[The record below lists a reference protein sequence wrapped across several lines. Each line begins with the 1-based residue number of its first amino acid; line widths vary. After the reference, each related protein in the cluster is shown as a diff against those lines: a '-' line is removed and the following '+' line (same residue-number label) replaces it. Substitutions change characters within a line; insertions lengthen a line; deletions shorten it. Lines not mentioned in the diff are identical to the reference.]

1 MSVGVVCQTSTT
13 LEPQP
18 TERKSR
24 AMELASIKFRVARED
39 FADSVAWVAR
49 SLPSRPP
56 VPVLG
61 GVLLAT
67 SEDGL
72 TVSGFDY
79 EVSAQMR
86 ISAEVAGHG
95 EVLVSGRLLADI
107 TKSLPG
113 KPVDV
118 TVDGTRVL
126 IACGS
131 AKFSLPTMPVED
143 YPQLPELPG
152 KTGSLSVDS
161 FSEAVG
167 QVAVA
172 AGKDDTLPML
182 TGIRVEI
189 EGDKV
194 VLAATDRFRLAVRH
208 VDWEPAKA
216 DVKAAVLIPAKTL
229 SESAKTLVGPLD
241 SRVELSLGGGST
253 VGSEGLLGIVTS
265 GRRTTTRLLDAE
277 FPKFR
282 QLLPKE
288 HTSMATLDVAP
299 LIEAIKR
306 VALVADRGAQV
317 RLEFS
322 DEGLLLSAGGEDAG
336 RAEEALE
343 AEFRGTALTIAF
355 NPGYLIDGLGSLH
368 SDRVSFGF
376 TTPSRPAVLRP
387 ASDEEP
393 EAAASGSF
401 TAPESDYTYL
411 LMSVRLPG

>member
-1 MSVGVVCQTSTT
+1 
-13 LEPQP
+13 
-18 TERKSR
+18 
-24 AMELASIKFRVARED
+24 MELASIKFRVARED

-411 LMSVRLPG
+411 LMPVRLPG